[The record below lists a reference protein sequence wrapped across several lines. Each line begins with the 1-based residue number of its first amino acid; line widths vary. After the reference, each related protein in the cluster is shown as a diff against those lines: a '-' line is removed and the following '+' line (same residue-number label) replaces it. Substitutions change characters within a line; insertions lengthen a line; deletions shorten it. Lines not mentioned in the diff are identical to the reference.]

1 MVTKTQYVTVK
12 LTMRQLR
19 YVDALLRRSLEREGP
34 SCVDMTRKERGI
46 INGVEKKLAA
56 LVYQAEPQPTLG
68 RIVAEAELPA
78 FHRDEARVELG

>member
-34 SCVDMTRKERGI
+34 SCVEMTRKERGI
-46 INGVEKKLAA
+46 ISGVEKKLST
-56 LVYQAEPQPTLG
+56 LVYQADTDRSIQS
-68 RIVAEAELPA
+68 
-78 FHRDEARVELG
+78 ARVKAMMKEDNL